1 MLHVWIAGDWDQ
13 SYLSVSPFSD
23 QVLFGRGRKE
33 FNWHLYWKP
42 ELAISLLKSFFFTI
56 LSQPTFAEE
65 DRYHE
70 GTLSSHLGSDLF
82 GHNFRPFSRPDF
94 EEGDGTNHTAS
105 VTILLV
111 VTNSFQIP
119 SHRAPQIHENTSK
132 CCPNHSCLVSI
143 ICIKH
148 FCIFIVSDHKTMAV
162 GDNILQRGTDAGDRE
177 KASVFLRSTNSTPRN
192 IVTSMAL
199 CRTTAKPYLHMKGP
213 D

>member
-1 MLHVWIAGDWDQ
+1 MLPSFTYSYYKNSEEIKLILRPKSRLFWGYNLQMFHVWIAGDWDQ
-13 SYLSVSPFSD
+13 SYLSLSPFSD

-33 FNWHLYWKP
+33 FNWHLYWKA

-94 EEGDGTNHTAS
+94 GEGDGTNHTAS

-111 VTNSFQIP
+111 VTNSFKIP
-119 SHRAPQIHENTSK
+119 SHRAPQIH
-132 CCPNHSCLVSI
+132 
-143 ICIKH
+143 
-148 FCIFIVSDHKTMAV
+148 
-162 GDNILQRGTDAGDRE
+162 
-177 KASVFLRSTNSTPRN
+177 
-192 IVTSMAL
+192 
-199 CRTTAKPYLHMKGP
+199 
-213 D
+213 